1 ASNLPAVYN
10 NLGLAYS
17 AVGNFRK
24 ANSSFKIALKVSPTY
39 RTAIINFAK
48 FLQKIKKYKEV
59 ISMLEGYL
67 ERKEDLEMREILA
80 RVYFSMGQY
89 GKTEMILK
97 RIIDNPF
104 KLILSSQ
111 EYGRLYNNLGVIYH
125 KKGNLLEA
133 GKAYYMSEEQGG
145 YNSPIIISNLIDLN
159 FDKKN
164 LEQAEKYIGILHKNF
179 KEEKSYYYQMGR
191 SRLYRGDLQDAIKFL
206 LLSIEKHDNFLP
218 AYPLLSCMYS
228 ERLEDY
234 KSAIKLNEYGAKI
247 FPKSEGI
254 INNLA
259 YNYLMVGDIAKA
271 KTILNK
277 IPDNECTLH
286 LYATKGLLAIKEGDI
301 KEGSRLYNLASKMA
315 ETLFGKDL
323 RGQVLQKKNLEL
335 GKYYLSVGN
344 KNEAKDHFSKAVTF
358 NAKEKYYLEQAQAL
372 LKSL

>member
-1 ASNLPAVYN
+1 MEDRFVNLISFDIRKILPAINESLPPKELVQDISTIQYLEKADEINQLNLGNSSDLVSDVSHIIEIDDHNLKGIGLACLAGIHTFNGDYKRAIFMLKQCLKFASNLPAVYN
-10 NLGLAYS
+10 NLGIAYS

-111 EYGRLYNNLGVIYH
+111 EYGRLYNNLGVTYH

-206 LLSIEKHDNFLP
+206 LLST
-218 AYPLLSCMYS
+218 M
-228 ERLEDY
+228 
-234 KSAIKLNEYGAKI
+234 
-247 FPKSEGI
+247 
-254 INNLA
+254 
-259 YNYLMVGDIAKA
+259 
-271 KTILNK
+271 
-277 IPDNECTLH
+277 
-286 LYATKGLLAIKEGDI
+286 
-301 KEGSRLYNLASKMA
+301 
-315 ETLFGKDL
+315 
-323 RGQVLQKKNLEL
+323 
-335 GKYYLSVGN
+335 
-344 KNEAKDHFSKAVTF
+344 
-358 NAKEKYYLEQAQAL
+358 
-372 LKSL
+372 